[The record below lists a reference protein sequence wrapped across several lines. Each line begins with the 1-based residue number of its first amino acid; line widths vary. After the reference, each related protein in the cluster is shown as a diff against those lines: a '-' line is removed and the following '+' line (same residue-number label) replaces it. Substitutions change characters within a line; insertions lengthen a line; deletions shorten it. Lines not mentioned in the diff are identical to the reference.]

1 MMIYIESVHCKVN
14 THLVNTYTEARTIS
28 ALLQLYYSSAKH
40 CVVPTAKG
48 YIISYAIICCCL
60 GSCAVYIMMINQQH
74 NSPALRRADMGIAMA
89 ITGSEVSREAAS
101 LVLLDDRFA
110 SVVEGI
116 KRGRIIFASMKKV

>member
-1 MMIYIESVHCKVN
+1 V
-14 THLVNTYTEARTIS
+14 
-28 ALLQLYYSSAKH
+28 LY
-40 CVVPTAKG
+40 
-48 YIISYAIICCCL
+48 ISYH
-60 GSCAVYIMMINQQH
+60 VNQQH

-116 KRGRIIFASMKKV
+116 KRGRIIFASMKKVCTTILLTATSSVLSCYFSNCFVRYSSSATTTIAAHRAYCTSQLC

>member
-1 MMIYIESVHCKVN
+1 MLLSFHA
-14 THLVNTYTEARTIS
+14 THV
-28 ALLQLYYSSAKH
+28 
-40 CVVPTAKG
+40 
-48 YIISYAIICCCL
+48 
-60 GSCAVYIMMINQQH
+60 

-101 LVLLDDRFA
+101 LVLLDDRFT